1 MNTKFLYSVFFLMG
15 FNCTSGPNGAI
26 SYNSMTYYLNDRFH
40 EDIPEEFIFKTW
52 GYRIEDAVGREHTY
66 KSKISIPHNR
76 KETKWCTI
84 HRQSE
89 VIKAHYDVKLDGYY
103 YWVTRHKKSL

>member
-52 GYRIEDAVGREHTY
+52 GYRIIDYIDKEHTY
-66 KSKISIPHNR
+66 KSRISIPHNR
-76 KETKWCTI
+76 KQIHWCSI
-84 HRQSE
+84 HRQHE
-89 VIKAHYDVKLDGYY
+89 VVKAFYHNGSYVYHVSK
-103 YWVTRHKKSL
+103 HKKSL